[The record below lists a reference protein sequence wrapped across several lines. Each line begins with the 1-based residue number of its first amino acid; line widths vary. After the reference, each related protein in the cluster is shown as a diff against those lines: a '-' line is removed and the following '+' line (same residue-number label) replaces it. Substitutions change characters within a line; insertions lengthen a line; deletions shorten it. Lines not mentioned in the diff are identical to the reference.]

1 MPLLFIL
8 SMPSNNSWNGRWSGE
23 ENVYA
28 KTRPMPRSAKKKDQ
42 VIGTHYHN
50 FGDGWCAA
58 VECRAVTTA
67 EARKIMKFSRGF
79 CGYDWMINSI
89 MLYGEIK
96 P

>member
-8 SMPSNNSWNGRWSGE
+8 TMPSNNSWNGRWTGE
-23 ENVYA
+23 GSVYA
-28 KTRPMPRSAKKKDQ
+28 RTRPMPRSAKKKKE

-50 FGDGWCAA
+50 FRDGWCAA
-58 VECRAVTTA
+58 VECREATAA
-67 EARKIMKFSRGF
+67 EARKVMKSSRGF

-89 MLYGEIK
+89 MCYGEIK